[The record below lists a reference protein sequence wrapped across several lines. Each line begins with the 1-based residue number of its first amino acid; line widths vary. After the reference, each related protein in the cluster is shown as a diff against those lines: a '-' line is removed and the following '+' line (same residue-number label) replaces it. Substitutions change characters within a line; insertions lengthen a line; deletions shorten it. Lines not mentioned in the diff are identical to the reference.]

1 MQLRTIQYRTSGT
14 CCQLMQV
21 VIDEENKINDVA
33 FYGGC
38 GGNLKGIRSLII
50 GLHIDSVI
58 SKLKGI
64 DCGGKGTSCP
74 DQLANCLIEYKN
86 SISVQS

>member
-1 MQLRTIQYRTSGT
+1 MGLKTIQYRTSGT
-14 CCQLMQV
+14 CCQLMNV
-21 VIDEENKINDVA
+21 VIDDDNKIYDVE

-38 GGNLKGIRSLII
+38 GGNLKGLRSLII
-50 GLHIDSVI
+50 GLPIENVI

-74 DQLANCLIEYKN
+74 DQLARCLIEYKN